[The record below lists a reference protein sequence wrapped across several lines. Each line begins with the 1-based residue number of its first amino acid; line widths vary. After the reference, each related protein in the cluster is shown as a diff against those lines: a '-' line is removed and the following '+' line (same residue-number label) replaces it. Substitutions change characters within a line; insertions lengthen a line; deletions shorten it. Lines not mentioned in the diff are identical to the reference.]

1 MGAPVPVVVSPGEVR
16 SGYRELDRIEDPD
29 GIIGIISMRVNG
41 PPLVTIGI
49 FKVFERDGE
58 AQKTSF
64 WGLKQVAAVRRV
76 LDIAV
81 ERAQKEEDRCREEYE
96 VRAGKRRA

>member
-1 MGAPVPVVVSPGEVR
+1 MGAPAVVSPTEVR
-16 SGYRELDRIEDPD
+16 SGYRELDRIEDPE
-29 GIIGIISMRVNG
+29 GIIAIISMRVNG

-49 FKVFERDGE
+49 FKTFDRDGE
-58 AQKTSF
+58 PQKTSF
-64 WGLKQVAAVRRV
+64 WGLKQVSAVRRV

-96 VRAGKRRA
+96 ARAGKRHA